1 MTVASAN
8 HKPTAGAAESRQTH
22 VRPDWLQT
30 TPQWLSPATASRLL
44 WLLLLLGIAARLVRY
59 LLRFPLWPDEAY
71 LATNF
76 LDRDYL
82 GLLQGLDNHQVAPLL
97 FLWTQLTVVKLLG
110 FSEYTLRLF
119 PLVCGVGS
127 LLLFADL
134 ARRLL
139 KGLPLLLAVGCF
151 ASTYALIRYSCEAK
165 PYSSDVLASV
175 GLLWLTA
182 QFLTGTPQTNR
193 RWLWLLAGVAP
204 IAVGLSYPAVFVA
217 GGIAVAAGFRLLP
230 AGGRRDWVVCAV
242 YCVALAGSFGL
253 FYVLSTANQV
263 AAELE
268 NMRQYWRHIFPPLEQ
283 PLRLL
288 GWMVVTH
295 TSELLAYPL
304 GGARGA
310 SILTALCCLA
320 AVIALFRRRQYLLLA
335 VCLAPAALN
344 FVAACLQRYP
354 YAGEVRFSLY
364 LAPIICLLFATGAA
378 ILLSVDERGRTRG
391 PVPALVVIA
400 LLALIP
406 VASLARD
413 FIRPYKTLDALRER
427 DFARWFWFTKAYDA
441 DLICLETDAGR
452 DFFAARNR
460 SPGMALYL
468 CNLHIYSPRRASG
481 DPLLWDGASSD
492 RPIRCV
498 RFRSSPL
505 PYSEDA
511 FRQWLE
517 KMKSR
522 YQLAGYELHAFPMHH
537 KDRQLL
543 GYQWLELYEFRAG
556 NAQTHLSARSAGD
569 DSHDGK
575 HR

>member
-1 MTVASAN
+1 
-8 HKPTAGAAESRQTH
+8 
-22 VRPDWLQT
+22 
-30 TPQWLSPATASRLL
+30 
-44 WLLLLLGIAARLVRY
+44 
-59 LLRFPLWPDEAY
+59 
-71 LATNF
+71 
-76 LDRDYL
+76 
-82 GLLQGLDNHQVAPLL
+82 VAPLL

-119 PLVCGVGS
+119 PLLCGIGS

-165 PYSSDVLASV
+165 PYSSDVLAAV

-182 QFLTGTPQTNR
+182 RFLTETPLMKETTQTNR
-193 RWLWLLAGVAP
+193 RWLWLLAGGVP

-217 GGIAVAAGFRLLP
+217 GAITIAVGLRLLSKGDRRSW
-230 AGGRRDWVVCAV
+230 AGWAV
-242 YCVALAGSFGL
+242 YCVVLAGGFGL
-253 FYVLSTANQV
+253 FYWLSTANQV

-268 NMRQYWRHIFPPLEQ
+268 NMRQYWRHIFPPLDQ
-283 PLRLL
+283 PLKLL
-288 GWMVVTH
+288 GWMVATH

-320 AVIALFRRRQYLLLA
+320 AVIALFRRRQYLLL
-335 VCLAPAALN
+335 VLCLAPAALN

-354 YAGEVRFSLY
+354 YAGEIRFSLY

-378 ILLSVDERGRTRG
+378 ILVSVDERGRARG
-391 PVPALVVIA
+391 PVPALMVVA
-400 LLALIP
+400 VLALIP

-468 CNLHIYSPRRASG
+468 CNQRIYSPRRASG
-481 DPLLWDGASSD
+481 DPLLWGGAPSD
-492 RPIRCV
+492 RPLRCV

-522 YQLAGYELHAFPMHH
+522 YQLAGYELHAFPVHH
-537 KDRQLL
+537 KDRELL

-556 NAQTHLSARSAGD
+556 NAQTYLSARSFGD
-569 DSHDGK
+569 DNHGGQ

>member
-8 HKPTAGAAESRQTH
+8 DKPTAGAAGWRETH
-22 VRPDWLQT
+22 FGLDWLQT
-30 TPQWLSPATASRLL
+30 TPQWLSPARATRLL
-44 WLLLLLGIAARLVRY
+44 WALILLGLAARLVRY

-76 LDRDYL
+76 LDREYL

-119 PLVCGVGS
+119 PLLCGVGS

-134 ARRLL
+134 ARRLV

-165 PYSSDVLASV
+165 PYSSDVLVAV
-175 GLLWLTA
+175 GLLWLTIR
-182 QFLTGTPQTNR
+182 FLTETPHTNR
-193 RWLWLLAGVAP
+193 RWLWLLAVVVP

-217 GGIAVAAGFRLLP
+217 GGIAIAVVLRSLP
-230 AGGRRDWVVCAV
+230 EGDRRDWAACTV
-242 YCVALAGSFGL
+242 YCVALVGSFGL

-268 NMRQYWRHIFPPLEQ
+268 SMRQYWRHIFPPLEQ

-320 AVIALFRRRQYLLLA
+320 AVIALFRRRQHLLL
-335 VCLAPAALN
+335 VLCLAPAALN

-354 YAGEVRFSLY
+354 YAGEIRFSLY
-364 LAPIICLLFATGAA
+364 LAPIICLLFAAGAA
-378 ILLSVDERGRTRG
+378 ILLSVDERGRNRG
-391 PVPALVVIA
+391 PVPAMVVIV
-400 LLALIP
+400 LLAIIP

-413 FIRPYKTLDALRER
+413 FVRPYKTLDALRER

-441 DLICLETDAGR
+441 DLICLETDVGR
-452 DFFAARNR
+452 DFFAARSR

-468 CNLHIYSPRRASG
+468 CNMRIYSPRRAAG
-481 DPLLWDGASSD
+481 DPPLWDGTSSD
-492 RPIRCV
+492 RPLRCV

-505 PYSEDA
+505 PYPEDA
-511 FRQWLE
+511 FQQWLE
-517 KMKSR
+517 EMQTR
-522 YQLAGYELHAFPMHH
+522 YQLAAYELHAFPMHH
-537 KDRQLL
+537 KDRELL

-556 NAQTHLSARSAGD
+556 KAQTHLSARSIGD
-569 DSHDGK
+569 DNHGGQ